1 MNYDMAISLYE
12 SPIFDR
18 TRMNLIEQIAFPFI
32 SVTKM
37 IRIIAISDSKFST
50 EWTISLVQ
58 KKD

>member
-1 MNYDMAISLYE
+1 MIWQSVYMSHQF
-12 SPIFDR
+12 FDR
-18 TRMNLIEQIAFPFI
+18 TRMNLIEQITFPFI